1 MVYDPTIKHW
11 EIKDTFCF
19 TAGCLRLNTI
29 KLLNNKYET
38 AIMRCDDGGRIFDA
52 IIYFYNFNKDSNSA
66 SKFHENVKNKIYNL
80 IDKIDTDDFEEI
92 IKLIENNILELTR
105 YTRSV
110 PAIYPEDPFGVTYR

>member
-11 EIKDTFCF
+11 EIKDVFCF
-19 TAGCLRLNTI
+19 NEHCLRLNTI

-38 AIMRCDDGGRIFDA
+38 AIMRCDSGGRIFDA
-52 IIYFYNFNKDSNSA
+52 IIYFYNFHQDSNSA
-66 SKFHENVKNKIYNL
+66 SQFHKNIKDKIASL
-80 IDKIDTDDFEEI
+80 MDKIDTNDFEEI
-92 IKLIENNILELTR
+92 IKLINNNISELNK